1 MLIYRDKSPLA
12 ESTFSN
18 ITSFYFLTRGKSDS
32 HWVNGAVLSC
42 RINTLTQFMCTVKIH
57 HKFSCVR

>member
-18 ITSFYFLTRGKSDS
+18 TTSCYFLTRGKRDS
-32 HWVNGAVLSC
+32 YWVNGAILSC
-42 RINTLTQFMCTVKIH
+42 GIKTLTVYVY
-57 HKFSCVR
+57 S